1 MTYAGVGLS
10 VLLSWGVV
18 AWESL
23 LARRGRTSADG
34 VTIRLLG
41 LTGTRGFH
49 LAAWG
54 IALTVLA
61 APIDDLWHRLFGLD
75 VTIWSPPHLLG
86 IFGAAVN
93 TVGCLLIATEVYAA
107 ERSGRLLAAI
117 LFGAMLYGTLHL
129 VVDPSNLVAY
139 RRGGVFF
146 YTLAI
151 LSALILPSALVT
163 TARVARTRWAPVLV
177 LLVIIP
183 MGIVG
188 GKIAQLGF
196 AWLEPVSVIEEEI
209 AKDSE
214 SPIALAHAIAMKNG
228 TTPGR
233 TGGVLHIFALLPAVV
248 MAALDPRRRPR
259 LATVGYAAT
268 LFVAVGVVLSARPAF
283 APLVPGLAR
292 HAGGIRADDRRGGH
306 RRDGGTRALG
316 LRHAAVITCTRR
328 SRLKA
333 GIERVTA
340 DRSRGAVLI
349 TGASTGIG
357 AACALHLDRLGFRV
371 WAGVRRPSD
380 GEALVGQASPRL
392 TPVILDVTDPN
403 SIAAALAGVAA
414 DAGRRRRSRAWST
427 MPASSSRGPSR
438 SSRSPSSENSSR

>member
-1 MTYAGVGLS
+1 MAIRAVPLPFDTAAPALSSSAGLRRAALWGLLVSKLLGGWGVQWDIQWHVLIGRDSFWIAPHLMTYAGVGLS
-10 VLLSWGVV
+10 VLLSWGVIG
-18 AWESL
+18 WESL
-23 LARRGRTSADG
+23 LAGRGRTSADG

-107 ERSGRLLAAI
+107 ERGRRLLAAI

-188 GKIAQLGF
+188 A
-196 AWLEPVSVIEEEI
+196 
-209 AKDSE
+209 
-214 SPIALAHAIAMKNG
+214 
-228 TTPGR
+228 
-233 TGGVLHIFALLPAVV
+233 
-248 MAALDPRRRPR
+248 
-259 LATVGYAAT
+259 
-268 LFVAVGVVLSARPAF
+268 
-283 APLVPGLAR
+283 
-292 HAGGIRADDRRGGH
+292 
-306 RRDGGTRALG
+306 
-316 LRHAAVITCTRR
+316 
-328 SRLKA
+328 
-333 GIERVTA
+333 
-340 DRSRGAVLI
+340 
-349 TGASTGIG
+349 
-357 AACALHLDRLGFRV
+357 
-371 WAGVRRPSD
+371 
-380 GEALVGQASPRL
+380 
-392 TPVILDVTDPN
+392 
-403 SIAAALAGVAA
+403 
-414 DAGRRRRSRAWST
+414 
-427 MPASSSRGPSR
+427 
-438 SSRSPSSENSSR
+438 

>member
-1 MTYAGVGLS
+1 MTIRAVPLPFDAAAPATVVSPASAARRCGGCSSPRSLGGWGVQWDIQWHVLIGRDSFWIAPHLMTYAGVGLS
-10 VLLSWGVV
+10 VLLSWGVL

-23 LARRGRTSADG
+23 LAGRGRTGADG

-107 ERSGRLLAAI
+107 ERGRRLLATI

-188 GKIAQLGF
+188 REDRAARLRLARARVRDRGRDRQGL
-196 AWLEPVSVIEEEI
+196 PVAHRAGAHHRDEERH
-209 AKDSE
+209 DTR
-214 SPIALAHAIAMKNG
+214 PDG
-228 TTPGR
+228 
-233 TGGVLHIFALLPAVV
+233 
-248 MAALDPRRRPR
+248 RRPPHR
-259 LATVGYAAT
+259 
-268 LFVAVGVVLSARPAF
+268 SPSCPPSSWPRS
-283 APLVPGLAR
+283 
-292 HAGGIRADDRRGGH
+292 IRAGARGWP
-306 RRDGGTRALG
+306 R
-316 LRHAAVITCTRR
+316 
-328 SRLKA
+328 
-333 GIERVTA
+333 
-340 DRSRGAVLI
+340 
-349 TGASTGIG
+349 
-357 AACALHLDRLGFRV
+357 
-371 WAGVRRPSD
+371 WAM
-380 GEALVGQASPRL
+380 
-392 TPVILDVTDPN
+392 
-403 SIAAALAGVAA
+403 
-414 DAGRRRRSRAWST
+414 RRRS
-427 MPASSSRGPSR
+427 
-438 SSRSPSSENSSR
+438 SSRSVSC